1 MVYKLY
7 LIEIIGSFPILF
19 GLFSAII
26 IILILYLIA
35 DNDSYMLGIYDRSQ
49 KIKTRKKLKR
59 RIIILLSSLL
69 ICLSIATLTPSKLF
83 MYSVT
88 GINETINFIE
98 GNEEVKE
105 ISSKTLKI
113 INNKLDKYL
122 KEDNE
127 TN

>member
-98 GNEEVKE
+98 GNKEVKE